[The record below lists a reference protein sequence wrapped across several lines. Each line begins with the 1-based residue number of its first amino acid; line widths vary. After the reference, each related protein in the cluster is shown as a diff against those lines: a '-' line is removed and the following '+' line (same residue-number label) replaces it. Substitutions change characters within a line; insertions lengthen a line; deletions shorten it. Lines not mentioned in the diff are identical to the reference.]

1 MHVYGIINSSF
12 KKYIVDVYGDEKAA
26 EITDSSGVKSEV
38 FNEYRRHDDENTL
51 ALLMAAVEFTG
62 ETPDHHLRQFGRFW
76 VRRVATNDFRGLID
90 SYGGDFVSLIQNL
103 NSMHKEISGTFLDY
117 SPPSFAIQE
126 LTESRYSI
134 TYQSHRQGFTP
145 FVLGILEELG
155 DFYGLVTT
163 IEAVETTL
171 SDKGEKSVICVEI
184 LKKVLEI

>member
-1 MHVYGIINSSF
+1 MYGIINSSF
-12 KKYIVDVYGDEKAA
+12 KKYIVEVYGDEQVA
-26 EITDSSGVKSEV
+26 EISDSSGVNSKI
-38 FNEYRRHDDENTL
+38 FNEYRRHEDEHTL
-51 ALLMAAVEFTG
+51 ALLKAAVKVTG

-103 NSMHKEISGTFLDY
+103 NAMHKEISSTFLDY
-117 SPPSFAIQE
+117 SPPNFAIKE
-126 LTESRYSI
+126 LTESRYSV

-155 DFYGLVTT
+155 HFYGLVTT

-171 SDKGEKSVICVEI
+171 SDKGEKSVICVENS
-184 LKKVLEI
+184 KKVLQV